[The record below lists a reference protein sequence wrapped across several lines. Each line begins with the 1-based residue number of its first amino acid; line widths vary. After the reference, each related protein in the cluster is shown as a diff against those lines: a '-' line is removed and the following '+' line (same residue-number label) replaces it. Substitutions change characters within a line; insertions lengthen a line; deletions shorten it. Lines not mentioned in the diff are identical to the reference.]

1 MFLTLLVAGLC
12 LGGIYGLIALGYS
25 LIYKASGLMNFAM
38 GDVLTL
44 GAFVGWTFAK
54 VLGLPYFVA
63 LILTMIV
70 MFFIGILL
78 EKGVIRV
85 ILNKTSNAT
94 FIVLATIAISY
105 IIRNGSQFIWG
116 TTQLNF
122 PSIIE
127 GFKGIQ
133 LGTYRLQVEPLVC
146 IVLSAVMMI
155 LLHFF
160 MTKTRFGT
168 AMRAAALDPMAARSC
183 GINVSLTTGVTWGLA
198 AGIAAMGGI
207 LVGPLYGVYTT
218 LGAGIG
224 RKCFASAVTGGYGNM
239 YGAIV
244 GGFLIGIVETMIAGY
259 VSSMYK
265 DMFTYL
271 LLLLF
276 LFVKPTGLF
285 NERTIQE

>member
-1 MFLTLLVAGLC
+1 MFVILLVAGLC
-12 LGGIYGLIALGYS
+12 LGGIYGLVALGYS

-38 GDVLTL
+38 GDILTL
-44 GAFVGWTFAK
+44 GAFIGWTFAK
-54 VLGLPYFVA
+54 KAGLPYFAA
-63 LILTMIV
+63 LIITMVV
-70 MFFIGILL
+70 MFFFGILL

-85 ILNKTSNAT
+85 ILNRTSNAI
-94 FIVLATIAISY
+94 FIVLATIAASY

-122 PSIIE
+122 PSIIK

-146 IVLSAVMMI
+146 IAFSICMMI

-160 MTKTRFGT
+160 MTKSRFGT
-168 AMRAAALDPMAARSC
+168 AMRAAAQDPTAAKSC
-183 GINVSLTTGVTWGLA
+183 GINISLTTGITWGLA
-198 AGIAAMGGI
+198 SGIAAIGGI
-207 LVGPLYGVYTT
+207 LIGPLYGVYTM
-218 LGAGIG
+218 LGASIG
-224 RKCFASAVTGGYGNM
+224 RKCFASAVAGGYGNM

-244 GGFLIGIVETMIAGY
+244 GGFIVGIAETMIAGY

-265 DMFTYL
+265 DMFVYL
-271 LLLLF
+271 LLLIF

-285 NERTIQE
+285 NEKTIQE